1 MGEQAGQRVEA
12 GVLTDFCRRS
22 FQRLGVAEGDA
33 RLTAEV
39 MVAADLRGV
48 FSHGVAHLRR
58 YVEGLRTGLIVA
70 RPTET
75 IVTETPVSATID
87 AGAGLGPP
95 AGCRAMAL
103 ALEKACAVGAGFVTV
118 RKSNHFGIA
127 GYYAMQALAKDCI
140 GITMTNG
147 APIAVPTFGRKAALG
162 SNPIAIA
169 APAGTAFPFVLD
181 MATCAVAQ
189 GKVEIASQLG
199 KPIPAGWVIDAE
211 GRAATD
217 SARALAMLKQ
227 KTGGGLLPLG
237 GAGEGFGGHKG
248 YGLAI
253 GVELFSALLSGA
265 AVSLETYPKAADGS
279 PLPADVGHFFGA
291 WRIDCFR
298 PREEFRQAMDAYQ
311 RKLRE
316 VPRLAGEERIY
327 IPGEKEFEAEERH
340 RREGV
345 PLNRSV
351 AADLRALAGELEIA
365 AVT

>member
-1 MGEQAGQRVEA
+1 MEEGRERKVEA
-12 GVLTDFCRRS
+12 GALTDFCRRA
-22 FQRLGVAEGDA
+22 FERVGVAGGDA

-39 MVAADLRGV
+39 LVAADLRGV
-48 FSHGVAHLRR
+48 VSHGVAHLRR
-58 YVEGLRTGLIVA
+58 YVEGIRSGLIVA
-70 RPTET
+70 RPEERV
-75 IVTETPVSATID
+75 VTETPVSATID

-103 ALEKACAVGAGFVTV
+103 ALQKACAVGAGFVTV

-127 GYYAMQALAKDCI
+127 GYYAMLALEKDCI
-140 GITMTNG
+140 GLTLTNG

-169 APAGTAFPFVLD
+169 APAGKAFPFVLD

-189 GKVEIASQLG
+189 GKVEIASQLD

-227 KTGGGLLPLG
+227 KAGGGLLPLG
-237 GAGEGFGGHKG
+237 GEGEGFGGHKG
-248 YGLAI
+248 YGLAL

-265 AVSLETYPKAADGS
+265 AVSLETYPKGADGGL
-279 PLPADVGHFFGA
+279 LPADVGHFFGA
-291 WRIDCFR
+291 WKIDCFR
-298 PREEFRQAMDAYQ
+298 PREEFREAMDAYLK
-311 RKLRE
+311 KLRAL
-316 VPRLAGEERIY
+316 PKLDGQERIY
-327 IPGEKEFEAEERH
+327 IPGEKEYEAEARH

-345 PLNRSV
+345 PVNHSV

-365 AVT
+365 PVT